1 MCGNLQFYS
10 GAYAPVTMEGNIIV
24 DGVLV
29 SCYAFY
35 DHDLA
40 QIGMAPIQWY
50 PGIIEWIFGEDS
62 WKPAFVNIADNL
74 GRWVL
79 PYVA

>member
-1 MCGNLQFYS
+1 
-10 GAYAPVTMEGNIIV
+10 MEGSIIV
-24 DGVLV
+24 DGVLA

-50 PGIIEWIFGEDS
+50 PRIIKWIFGEDS
-62 WKPAFVNIADNL
+62 WNPVYVNIADNL
-74 GRWVL
+74 GSWVL
-79 PYVA
+79 PYEA